1 MEKNKGGRPPK
12 YKTREAL
19 QAKIDEYFD
28 SCWVDKITQVTD
40 KDGNI
45 TESNVR
51 YQNRPYTIMGLAL
64 ALGMTRETLCQYAK
78 DGRFSDI
85 VKKAK
90 QTVEMYVEEMLLE
103 GKNAAGPI
111 FWLKNH
117 AEYRDKT
124 EQEHTGKDGGPIQ
137 VQDLTNDELLSIINN
152 GRR

>member
-12 YKTREAL
+12 YKTREEL

-51 YQNRPYTIMGLAL
+51 YQDRPYTIMGLAL

>member
-12 YKTREAL
+12 YKTREELAD
-19 QAKIDEYFD
+19 KIKEYFD

-45 TESNVR
+45 TESNVK

-64 ALGMTRETLCQYAK
+64 ALGMCRDTLCEYAK
-78 DGRFSDI
+78 NGKFSDI

-137 VQDLTNDELLSIINN
+137 VQDLTNDELIAIINN

>member
-1 MEKNKGGRPPK
+1 MTMKNLGGRPPK
-12 YKTREAL
+12 YKKREDL
-19 QAKIDEYFD
+19 QYKIDEYFE
-28 SCWVDKITQVTD
+28 SCWIDKITQVTD

-64 ALGMTRETLCQYAK
+64 HLGMTRETLCQYAK

-90 QTVEMYVEEMLLE
+90 QTVEMYVEEMLLV

-117 AEYRDKT
+117 ADYKDKT
-124 EQEHTGKDGGPIQ
+124 EQEHTFNKPFVMI
-137 VQDLTNDELLSIINN
+137 NDRSSRNTTDA
-152 GRR
+152 

>member
-12 YKTREAL
+12 YKTREEL